1 MRSVQKGQTWC
12 KDTYRKINFSQVCKI
27 DHQKYE
33 QCLDILKFTCAFDLR
48 VQSNI
53 FCVIH
58 VYSKL
63 DSHY

>member
-1 MRSVQKGQTWC
+1 MRSVQKVKLGVKIRIVK
-12 KDTYRKINFSQVCKI
+12 KDFSQICKI

-33 QCLDILKFTCAFDLR
+33 QCLDILRFTCAFDLR